1 MRRWNGYKPQEYFT
15 RKLETWPH
23 LPNVISLT
31 IMALIF
37 IGTGIGIALAALS
50 HPWVYSLLFGGEVK
64 SLDHEESNGPF

>member
-1 MRRWNGYKPQEYFT
+1 M
-15 RKLETWPH
+15 
-23 LPNVISLT
+23 T

-64 SLDHEESNGPF
+64 SLDHDESNGPF